1 MRTIF
6 SEGLRFYGG
15 AIYLSIMQYLT
26 PKTDLI
32 EKKNKV
38 QPAADNLM
46 MTDRGYKTQIN
57 GIIPQILGRS
67 SDTYLLLK
75 NNK

>member
-32 EKKNKV
+32 DKKNKV

-46 MTDRGYKTQIN
+46 MTDRGYKF
-57 GIIPQILGRS
+57 
-67 SDTYLLLK
+67 
-75 NNK
+75 